1 MSKIIGDTKDAAEF
15 LGVDESTVTREAKK
29 GKIPGARKIG
39 YRWKFHLPSLENY
52 FIAPPVTE
60 KTQ

>member
-29 GKIPGARKIG
+29 GNIAGARKIG
-39 YRWKFHLPSLENY
+39 ARWKFHMPTLEAS
-52 FIAPPVTE
+52 FTAPPLE